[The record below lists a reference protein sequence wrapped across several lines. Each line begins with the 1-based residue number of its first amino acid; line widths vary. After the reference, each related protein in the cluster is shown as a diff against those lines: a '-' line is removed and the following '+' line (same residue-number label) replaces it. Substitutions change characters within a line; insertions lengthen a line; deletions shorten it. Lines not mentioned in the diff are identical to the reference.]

1 MTWKQSG
8 RPSEQGHIAYLF
20 EKREGGLSDKSVQI
34 RTVNYRSR
42 NPTADVALL
51 LRALPKVPVLLLFWD
66 EEETER
72 FDARVKLLFDA
83 TIVEHL
89 DIESMIFLSE
99 RLRQLL
105 CGQED

>member
-1 MTWKQSG
+1 MG
-8 RPSEQGHIAYLF
+8 
-20 EKREGGLSDKSVQI
+20 
-34 RTVNYRSR
+34 
-42 NPTADVALL
+42 
-51 LRALPKVPVLLLFWD
+51 
-66 EEETER
+66 
-72 FDARVKLLFDA
+72 A